1 MAEVAADDLLILILD
16 WAEDGL
22 IVADLTLMVDG
33 VVVCGTPATYR
44 EYFDLIGNG
53 FFQGLVA
60 SAGAE
65 SAEAAGRIR
74 GLFSDFGMQAREA
87 WERTQEEL
95 TRILEELG
103 NAPTDEE
110 RQAAREGFAKRER
123 TYIHLKNVTVYGLT
137 PKPVEQD
144 AWRGRLSRVSGW
156 HLGRWQTG

>member
-1 MAEVAADDLLILILD
+1 MADVAADDLLILILD

-22 IVADLTLMVDG
+22 VVADLTLMLDG

-60 SAGAE
+60 NAGAE
-65 SAEAAGRIR
+65 SADAAGRIR
-74 GLFSDFGMQAREA
+74 GLFSEFGVQARDA
-87 WERTQEEL
+87 WGRTQNEL
-95 TRILEELG
+95 TRILEGLG
-103 NAPTDEE
+103 DDPTDEE
-110 RQAAREGFAKRER
+110 RQVARAEFAKRER
-123 TYIHLKNVTVYGLT
+123 AYVHLRNVTIYGLT

-144 AWRGRLSRVSGW
+144 AWRGRISRISGW